1 MTKDQPNSL
10 EQHRVAMKE
19 ALEAGGAQAVIAYV
33 GAFDSDPLRRVLCIA
48 SRQVLVG
55 THLDDLITVADAGV
69 AEMLRQAYEAATKA
83 FEAQLADSASAVE
96 AKLGLGQ
103 LQVTLERHG
112 P

>member
-1 MTKDQPNSL
+1 
-10 EQHRVAMKE
+10 MKE

-69 AEMLRQAYEAATKA
+69 AEMLRQAYEAAAKA
-83 FEAQLADSASAVE
+83 FEAQPADSATVEE

-103 LQVTLERHG
+103 LHATRERHG

>member
-1 MTKDQPNSL
+1 M
-10 EQHRVAMKE
+10 AMKE

-69 AEMLRQAYEAATKA
+69 AEMLRQAYEAAAKA
-83 FEAQLADSASAVE
+83 FEAQPADSATVEE

-103 LQVTLERHG
+103 LHATRERHG

>member
-33 GAFDSDPLRRVLCIA
+33 GAFDSDPLRRVLYIA

-55 THLDDLITVADAGV
+55 TSRRSDHRSGDGW
-69 AEMLRQAYEAATKA
+69 RR
-83 FEAQLADSASAVE
+83 
-96 AKLGLGQ
+96 GG
-103 LQVTLERHG
+103 
-112 P
+112 